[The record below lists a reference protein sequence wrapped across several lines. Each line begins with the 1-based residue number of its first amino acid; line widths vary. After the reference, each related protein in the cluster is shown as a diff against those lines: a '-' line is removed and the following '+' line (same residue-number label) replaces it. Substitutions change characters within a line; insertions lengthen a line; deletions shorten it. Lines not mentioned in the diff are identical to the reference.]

1 MIQAQTNKRNTQ
13 ASPITEEL
21 AAKLKENPYVR
32 EIHGN
37 KIKYTYEFYRAMYD
51 RLKEGDSYME
61 AMTSLGF
68 DVQALGK
75 DRVKSAGQR
84 AREMGEQGNFHDLHP
99 ERFDGSKPLTV
110 DELRAL
116 SREDLTDRVLARN
129 LYLEAARAYEKKT
142 QSRLGRLISSVTE
155 KH

>member
-1 MIQAQTNKRNTQ
+1 MSQSQKKRNTER
-13 ASPITEEL
+13 SPITPEL
-21 AAKLKENPYVR
+21 AEQLKANPYVLK
-32 EIHGN
+32 IQGN
-37 KIKYTYEFYRAMYD
+37 KIKYTHGFYRAMYD

-61 AMTSLGF
+61 AMSSLGF

-84 AREMGEQGNFHDLHP
+84 AREMGEKGTFNDLHP

-110 DELRAL
+110 EEMRSL
-116 SREDLTDRVLARN
+116 SREDLVDRVLARN
-129 LYLEAARAYEKKT
+129 LYLEVARAYEKKT
-142 QSRLGRLISSVTE
+142 PSRLEQLISSVTG